1 MKTTVAVC
9 LRGWRREASKERNM
23 QSSHFCGRF
32 HPIAHVWAFI
42 VVEIND
48 SFHNALRLLHIFG
61 TFHFVEPLLLDDT
74 VHPFSFGF
82 PSSVMLMEAPTSL
95 SLSTY
100 RLQQYCEPRSE

>member
-1 MKTTVAVC
+1 MKNTVAVC

-74 VHPFSFGF
+74 VHPFSYGIIRWISILWHAVGGAHFLESF
-82 PSSVMLMEAPTSL
+82 HIQVTAVL
-95 SLSTY
+95 
-100 RLQQYCEPRSE
+100 